1 MKKILF
7 IFLFPFLVFAQYTKN
22 DSSLVKT
29 TFNKSFDKKIIG
41 KYLTSNDDKKTI
53 AALLSISQSDDT
65 SFVSDV
71 LKLNPAKYGNY
82 MAFTLGQLGENKK
95 STDFLLSMISF
106 NQIPQ
111 YQKDFFDA
119 LGKTGNDKTIE
130 TLKTNY
136 FNLNWKNN
144 EGIALAI
151 ANFYM
156 RGVLIKDEKT
166 VDILLNEFSNENNS
180 LEARFD
186 ALYALYRIGG
196 SEKTKFGL
204 IRILKNFC
212 FSNKAANEF
221 NDQIIIYS
229 LSDLRRI
236 KFFPNDTGLF
246 RRLIKF
252 PDWTVRNE
260 AAKTLVYFNFRTEEQ
275 VDEYLSLLNDKNP
288 STSRQTAVSIKD
300 LKLSPAFMEYLKSKI
315 LDNLSNNKLTENTKG
330 ELFLS
335 YLKLFPENHNEFI
348 TNNKILINKDF
359 LYQAFGLFSKDN
371 LCLEDLVNAYS
382 TENSKTK
389 ITILESLL
397 KFQDSLKT
405 DKNIK
410 SIILDALSSNSAPL
424 ISISADGIYG
434 NYIFSDQEKIKNI
447 IIKQVNK
454 YFNNPDYIESL
465 FSLTNLSRKI
475 DKEFYFLVVGIL
487 EKSDL
492 YSVQEFVSRLRGKRT
507 TAERNDPKFTIFWQ
521 NAFKYKSAVV
531 KTTKGEFTIDLAPE
545 RAPVT
550 AGSFCYLAAKGFYN
564 NIFFHRVVPGFVI
577 QTGDPTGTGWGGPGY
592 EISSE
597 YSNTPFNTGYAGI
610 ASAGKDTEGSQW
622 FIMQG
627 FFPHLNG
634 KYTNFGKISLGQ
646 SVVDSIDQGDKI
658 LSINLSKI
666 IFYNRL
672 PSII

>member
-29 TFNKSFDKKIIG
+29 TFNKSFNKKIIG

-65 SFVSDV
+65 SFVSEV
-71 LKLNPAKYGNY
+71 LKLNPSKYGNY
-82 MAFTLGQLGENKK
+82 IAFTLGQLGQNKK
-95 STDFLLSMISF
+95 STEFLLSMISF

-119 LGKTGNDKTIE
+119 LGKTGNDETIE

-144 EGIALAI
+144 EGISLAI

-156 RGVLIKDEKT
+156 RGLLIKDEKI
-166 VDILLNEFSNENNS
+166 VDILLNEFSNKNNS

-196 SEKTKFGL
+196 SEKAKFGL
-204 IRILKNFC
+204 IRILKGFC
-212 FSNKAANEF
+212 FSNSVADEY
-221 NDQIIIYS
+221 NDPIIIYS
-229 LSDLRRI
+229 LSNLRRI
-236 KFFPNDTGLF
+236 KFFPNDAGLF

-252 PDWTVRNE
+252 SDWTVRNE
-260 AAKTLVYFNFRTEEQ
+260 AAKTLVYFNFKNEEQ
-275 VDEYLSLLNDKNP
+275 VDEYLSLLKDKNP
-288 STSRQTAVSIKD
+288 STARQTAVSVKY
-300 LKLSPAFMEYLKSKI
+300 LKLTPALTEYLKSKI
-315 LDNLSNNKLTENTKG
+315 QNYLNENDLAENTKG

-335 YLKLFPENHNEFI
+335 YLKLYPESHNGFI
-348 TNNKILINKDF
+348 TDNKNLVTKGF
-359 LYQAFGLFSKDN
+359 LYQAYGSFPIDNKYLDN
-371 LCLEDLVNAYS
+371 LISNYSGED
-382 TENSKTK
+382 SKTK

-397 KFQDSLKT
+397 NFQDSLKVN
-405 DKNIK
+405 KNIK
-410 SIILDALSSNSAPL
+410 KIILDALSSGSAPL
-424 ISISADGIYG
+424 ISISADGIYN
-434 NYIFSDQEKIKNI
+434 NYIISDQENINNI
-447 IIKQVNK
+447 ILKQVNK
-454 YFNNPDYIESL
+454 YFKNPDYIESL
-465 FSLTNLSRKI
+465 FSLTNLSKKI
-475 DKEFYFLVVGIL
+475 DKEFYFLVTGIL
-487 EKSDL
+487 DKSDL
-492 YSVQEFVSRLRGKRT
+492 YSVQKFVSKLKGKST
-507 TAERNDPKFTIFWQ
+507 TEERNDPKFTIFWH

-531 KTTKGEFTIDLAPE
+531 KTTKGEFSIELAPE

-550 AGSFCYLAAKGFYN
+550 VGSFCYLAAKGFYN
-564 NIFFHRVVPGFVI
+564 NIVFHRVVPGFVI

-634 KYTNFGKISLGQ
+634 KYTNFGKISAGQ
-646 SVVDSIDQGDKI
+646 SVVGSIDQGDKI
-658 LSINLSKI
+658 LLIKLVK
-666 IFYNRL
+666 
-672 PSII
+672 